1 MTREVHLP
9 AGHACSQCNSA
20 GSAPIA
26 WPPLHHLPPPLP
38 LPLPL
43 PQMDDALGHVSLS
56 LNCMQPGEFK
66 MQMRD
71 SGNKLMENTWIK
83 VR

>member
-1 MTREVHLP
+1 
-9 AGHACSQCNSA
+9 
-20 GSAPIA
+20 
-26 WPPLHHLPPPLP
+26 
-38 LPLPL
+38 
-43 PQMDDALGHVSLS
+43 MDDALGHVSLS